1 MERKKFPCFLKIQK
15 IIEKK
20 KTFSSSFSVC
30 KNQKE
35 ILFCDSRKFQFDFYT
50 EKGEFLKTIDPGV
63 ETGGRGTPRIRA
75 DPSTG
80 QIWGAKQGTCEIFS
94 FDKKGTKIQSFK
106 TEEEIWDFF
115 INKLGQIFFCNFEG
129 IFTFFPE
136 KKLQKNLFKFQKKS
150 EFYPPNLF
158 ILREKMF
165 VCLKIDGKYFIKIF
179 KFLD

>member
-1 MERKKFPCFLKIQK
+1 MRNKKLF
-15 IIEKK
+15 
-20 KTFSSSFSVC
+20 SSFSVC

-35 ILFCDSRKFQFDFYT
+35 ILFCDSSKFQFDVYT

-63 ETGGRGTPRIRA
+63 GTGGSVHPPRIRA

-80 QIWGAKQGTCEIFS
+80 QISGAKLGTCEIFS

-106 TEEEIWDFF
+106 TEEKIFDFF
-115 INKLGQIFFCNFEG
+115 VNKLGQIFFCNFEG

-136 KKLQKNLFKFQKKS
+136 KKLHKNLFKFQKKS
-150 EFYPPNLF
+150 QCEPKLF

-165 VCLKIDGKYFIKIF
+165 VFLHIDEKYFIKIF

>member
-1 MERKKFPCFLKIQK
+1 MQIKK

-20 KTFSSSFSVC
+20 KTFSSFSVC

-35 ILFCDSRKFQFDFYT
+35 ILFCDEGKFQFDFYT
-50 EKGEFLKTIDPGV
+50 EKGEFLKTIDTGV
-63 ETGGRGTPRIRA
+63 ESGESLGGWPLIRA

-80 QIWGAKQGTCEIFS
+80 QIWGAELGAYEIFS

-106 TEEEIWDFF
+106 TEEKIWDFF
-115 INKLGQIFFCNFEG
+115 INRFGQIFFCNFEG

-136 KKLQKNLFKFQKKS
+136 KKLHKNLFKFQKKS
-150 EFYPPNLF
+150 EFRPKLF

-165 VCLKIDGKYFIKIF
+165 VFLEINGKYFIKIF
-179 KFLD
+179 EFLD